1 LSACG
6 SDGGGGGGSPPP
18 SRPVLDATYRARQ
31 AGKDAGAN
39 AIAFSRGDKGFV
51 VINHET
57 TALSR
62 SFVTGLAAGK
72 YCDVLGG
79 GANAGACVGQMVIV
93 GADGRATVSLAA
105 NTALILQTGVSVP

>member
-1 LSACG
+1 MRTVSLLKLGLALAVTFSIALSACSG
-6 SDGGGGGGSPPP
+6 SGGSPPP
-18 SRPVLDATYRARQ
+18 
-31 AGKDAGAN
+31 
-39 AIAFSRGDKGFV
+39 
-51 VINHET
+51 
-57 TALSR
+57 SR

-105 NTALILQTGVSVP
+105 NTALVLQTGVSVP